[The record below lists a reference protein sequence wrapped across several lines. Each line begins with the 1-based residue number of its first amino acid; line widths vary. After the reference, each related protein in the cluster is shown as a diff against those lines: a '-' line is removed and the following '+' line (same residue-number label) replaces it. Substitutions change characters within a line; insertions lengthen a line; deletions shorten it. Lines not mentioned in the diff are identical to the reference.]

1 MIFQPLLLA
10 SLALAAAATEYKHFD
25 CGTDVDAATKE
36 FMSTLNDL
44 HTDEKAGSPAAR
56 AAHLARDDAN
66 TPIKVDAVFHII
78 ATSDKK
84 DDITSDMPQKQLDAL
99 NTAYAPYKIA
109 FNLLN
114 ITWTVN
120 DAWAVGAGADDL
132 AMKKGLRQGKYSTLN
147 LYFQTDL
154 AGSVLGKC
162 TLPSSIGPGTPA
174 PSVYANDGCS
184 VQAGTMP
191 GGDVDGYDQG
201 MTAVHETG
209 HWLGLLHV
217 FEGNSCAGT
226 GDFIDDTPVQSTSTD
241 GCPTGSPGKDSCPTQ
256 PGMDS
261 VHNIMDY
268 STDACYTGFTVGQV
282 ARMRSMWGMYRS
294 GK

>member
-1 MIFQPLLLA
+1 MLFQPLLLA
-10 SLALAAAATEYKHFD
+10 SLALAAAATNYKHFD
-25 CGTDVDAATKE
+25 CGTNVDAATKE

-44 HTDEKAGSPAAR
+44 HTADKAGSRAAR
-56 AAHLARDDAN
+56 AALLARDGAN
-66 TPIKVDAVFHII
+66 AAIKVDAVFHII
-78 ATSDKK
+78 ATAAKK
-84 DDITSDMPQKQLDAL
+84 DDITPDMPSKQLDAL
-99 NTAYAPYKIA
+99 NTAYAPYQVA

-120 DAWAVGAGADDL
+120 DTWAVGTAGADDR
-132 AMKKGLRQGKYSTLN
+132 AMKPALRQGSYRTLN

-162 TLPSSIGPGTPA
+162 TLPSSIGPGTPSPA
-174 PSVYANDGCS
+174 VYANDGCN
-184 VQAGTMP
+184 
-191 GGDVDGYDQG
+191 GGGGYDQG

-217 FEGNSCAGT
+217 FEGYSCAGS
-226 GDFIDDTPVQSTSTD
+226 GDFIDDTPMQSTSTD
-241 GCPTGSPGKDSCPTQ
+241 GCPTGGPAKDSCPGS
-256 PGMDS
+256 PGVDA
-261 VHNIMDY
+261 VHDIMDY
-268 STDACYTGFTVGQV
+268 STDACYTGFKDGQV